1 MRYSGMLVL
10 NHRLCNKLLGH
21 IPILSPGGGC
31 LGHCLEQECK
41 AVTGLDGI
49 GDLLVMSAIGTGG
62 AIWSYL
68 CCTLPIPGELYIEY
82 SRT

>member
-1 MRYSGMLVL
+1 MLVL
-10 NHRLCNKLLGH
+10 NDQLCNKLLGH

-62 AIWSYL
+62 RFGVICAVPCLFLENCIL
-68 CCTLPIPGELYIEY
+68 NIAGLDFV
-82 SRT
+82 